1 MEEKT
6 PTVAQLPSGLAE
18 SGHQKG
24 FEDPE
29 VGGIGD
35 MDIEKIE
42 RVYR

>member
-6 PTVAQLPSGLAE
+6 PTVGQLPSGLAE

-24 FEDPE
+24 FDDPE
-29 VGGIGD
+29 VGRVED
-35 MDIEKIE
+35 VDIEKIE

>member
-6 PTVAQLPSGLAE
+6 PTVGQLPSGLAE
-18 SGHQKG
+18 SGRQKG

-29 VGGIGD
+29 AGRVED

>member
-6 PTVAQLPSGLAE
+6 PTVGQLPSGMAE

-29 VGGIGD
+29 AGRDGD
-35 MDIEKIE
+35 IDIERIE

>member
-6 PTVAQLPSGLAE
+6 PTVGQLPSGMVE
-18 SGHQKG
+18 SGHQKA

-29 VGGIGD
+29 GGRDGD
-35 MDIEKIE
+35 IDIERIE

>member
-6 PTVAQLPSGLAE
+6 PTVGQLPSDLAE
-18 SGHQKG
+18 SGQQKG

-29 VGGIGD
+29 NGAIGD
-35 MDIEKIE
+35 IDIEKIE

>member
-6 PTVAQLPSGLAE
+6 PTVGQLPSGLAE
-18 SGHQKG
+18 GGHQKG

-29 VGGIGD
+29 LGGVED
-35 MDIEKIE
+35 TDIEKIE

>member
-6 PTVAQLPSGLAE
+6 PTAGQLPSGFAE

-29 VGGIGD
+29 VGRVED
-35 MDIEKIE
+35 VDIEKIE